1 MKTGYFFDFNIK
13 SMNKRL
19 YLLLLACCVLLS
31 AHAQLN
37 GNGYYRVKNVA
48 SNRWMSLCDNTSTGV
63 DYNSTT
69 IDCAALVTNSIW
81 DEISCD
87 AGSIFYV
94 ESAGDK
100 KYNIYGQG
108 TSIYEMIQYYIY
120 LTKVGSSYTVWQEQK
135 GQRVLLSDKNTSKDK
150 SYVINNT
157 SYDRWN
163 IIPWDNQTN
172 YLGVK
177 PTISAGGK
185 HYAAFFAGFPY
196 NLGAGMKAYYISKLD
211 ESKGVAVYKEL
222 TGTIPAKTPV
232 IIECS
237 SKEVG
242 ENLLTPVVSKVAV
255 PSDHV
260 AKGVYFC
267 MGNPWSGHFNSTK
280 FDEAKMR
287 VLGVNADG
295 KLVVTTST
303 EYLASV
309 NIREEDSAGN
319 NLSVLAI
326 PANSWYLPVSVSAPT
341 ELELMSDSEYTTGI
355 EDIVASPSK
364 TTYDVYTIDGIQLKK
379 NAKSINDLP
388 QGIYIVNGKK
398 VVIK

>member
-1 MKTGYFFDFNIK
+1 
-13 SMNKRL
+13 MNKRL
-19 YLLLLACCVLLS
+19 YLLLLTCCVLLS
-31 AHAQLN
+31 THAQLN

-48 SNRWMSLCDNTSTGV
+48 SNRWMSLCDNKSTGV

-69 IDCAALVTNSIW
+69 VDCAALVTNSIW

-100 KYNIYGQG
+100 NYNIYGQG

-163 IIPWDNQTN
+163 IIPWDNQSN

-177 PTISAGGK
+177 PTVSAGGK

-196 NLGAGMKAYYISKLD
+196 NLGAGMKAYYVTKVIEK
-211 ESKGVAVYKEL
+211 EGVIIIKEL

-232 IIECS
+232 LIECS
-237 SKEVG
+237 STDVSK
-242 ENLLTPVVSKVAV
+242 NLVTPVVSDAAV
-255 PSDHV
+255 PSDLATQV
-260 AKGVYFC
+260 KGVYFC
-267 MGNPWSGHFNSTK
+267 IGNPWSGHFNSVK
-280 FDEAKMR
+280 FDASSMR
-287 VLGVNADG
+287 VFSANSSGNIAM
-295 KLVVTTST
+295 TTSNDA
-303 EYLASV
+303 LSLV
-309 NIREEDSAGN
+309 NIDKEDSNGD

-326 PANSWYLPVSVSAPT
+326 PANSWYLSVSSSAP
-341 ELELMSDSEYTTGI
+341 SEMKMVTAEQYATGI
-355 EDIVASPSK
+355 KDITVKPASL
-364 TTYDVYTIDGIQLKK
+364 YNVYTLEGVQIKK
-379 NAKSINDLP
+379 NATSISDLH
-388 QGIYIVNGKK
+388 QGIYIINGKK